1 MKFKN
6 KNRLYFF
13 LLIFVLNSCII
24 DSKPLGYSV
33 KNCSKDTLFI
43 DLTISDTL
51 PDDIY
56 WGTYPEDT
64 ICVDENDTTI
74 LYIHG
79 EKIILH
85 NFYRVLPDSTSI
97 GVYPINKDT
106 CYIYIIREQTLK
118 RHTLKDI
125 RKKKLYKRRVIR
137 KKDFNNHLF
146 EYSNTAL
153 N

>member
-6 KNRLYFF
+6 KNRLCFF

-79 EKIILH
+79 DKDDFVPYYMMDELYNATNSEKEKLTIEGGEHANSDLV
-85 NFYRVLPDSTSI
+85 NP
-97 GVYPINKDT
+97 
-106 CYIYIIREQTLK
+106 
-118 RHTLKDI
+118 
-125 RKKKLYKRRVIR
+125 KLYWSTVNSFLEKYIE
-137 KKDFNNHLF
+137 N
-146 EYSNTAL
+146 
-153 N
+153 

>member
-6 KNRLYFF
+6 KSRLWFF

-43 DLTISDTL
+43 DLTISDT
-51 PDDIY
+51 
-56 WGTYPEDT
+56 YPEDT

-79 EKIILH
+79 EKITLH

-125 RKKKLYKRRVIR
+125 REKKLYKRRVIR

-146 EYSNTAL
+146 EYR
-153 N
+153 